1 MREDFASVAMIAR
14 SIEVP
19 FVFDA
24 LDPHP
29 LCVHEDFFKA

>member
-1 MREDFASVAMIAR
+1 MDMIAL

-24 LDPHP
+24 LDSHP